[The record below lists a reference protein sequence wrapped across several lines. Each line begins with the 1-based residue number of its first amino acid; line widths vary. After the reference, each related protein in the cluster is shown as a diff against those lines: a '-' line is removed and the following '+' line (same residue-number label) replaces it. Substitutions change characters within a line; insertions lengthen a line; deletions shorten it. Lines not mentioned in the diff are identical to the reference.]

1 MSDILI
7 AYYSR
12 KGENYWDGQIISLA
26 KGNTEAA
33 AEMIQKAVGGELFE
47 IDTVKTYSADYTTCT
62 QQAHEEFR
70 AQARPELKR
79 YPESLDKFDTVFV
92 GYPSWWGTCPMAVF
106 TFLEHFDLSG
116 KTVIPFC
123 TNEGS
128 GMGNSERDLAKV
140 CKGAALKKGL
150 SVRGCK
156 VMQSEAV
163 IADWAKKS
171 L

>member
-1 MSDILI
+1 MSNILI

-12 KGENYWDGQIISLA
+12 KGENYWDGQIINLA

-47 IDTVKTYSADYTTCT
+47 IDTVKTYSPDYTTCT
-62 QQAHEEFR
+62 QQAQEEFR

-106 TFLEHFDLSG
+106 TFLKHFDLSG

-156 VMQSEAV
+156 VMQSETV